1 MRWISRSL
9 MVAAMAV
16 LVAGGCSC
24 EKPQKAPPPSMPI
37 KAPVAGKEVP
47 LIRARLGDEMPS
59 VAVGVMGPWRLVGP
73 AGEVASG
80 ATLEWTEVSAGGG
93 RLIFGRQGPVAGP
106 LELHA
111 TTDGT
116 LHVAQNVGGTDR
128 QRAYRG
134 LLRLVATEA
143 DTVRVT
149 NVLPLEMY
157 VAGVLANEL
166 PRAWNVEAYKAQAVA
181 ARTYALAERNL
192 RTGPGHDFDVYDSTA
207 SQVYGGCETETAT
220 AWEAVTKTWGLA
232 ASYKGADGKTY
243 LLMTY
248 YHSTCGG
255 MTVPAG
261 AVFGGPTPPP
271 LAGGVPCS
279 YCAASPKYRWPDV
292 RLSKQE
298 ITEALKRSPS
308 PELARLGP
316 VAAVKVEST
325 LAPGGRATVIRVT
338 DRAGRSVPMPADTWR
353 RLVSPTRIFSTWF
366 NIQDDGNSILITDG
380 RGYGHGV
387 GLCQWGAGYLA
398 EHGMSGEAI
407 LRYYY
412 PKVEL
417 IKVY

>member
-1 MRWISRSL
+1 MMRWISRSL

-93 RLIFGRQGPVAGP
+93 RLIF
-106 LELHA
+106 
-111 TTDGT
+111 
-116 LHVAQNVGGTDR
+116 
-128 QRAYRG
+128 
-134 LLRLVATEA
+134 VATEA

-338 DRAGRSVPMPADTWR
+338 DRAGLSVPMPADTWR

-387 GLCQWGAGYLA
+387 GLCQWGAAYLA
-398 EHGMSGEAI
+398 ERGKTGEEI
-407 LRYYY
+407 VRYYY
-412 PKVEL
+412 PSAEL
-417 IKVY
+417 TRAY